1 MLKPCLL
8 FLSQDTA
15 SQERGTLAFKILL
28 LTTIEWEFSH
38 SSCDI
43 SCLGSQNQNELN
55 LTKTLDYTI
64 PLGEFKIPPRW
75 ISDSLSVDSRVFLRG
90 NSGFPL
96 GGFWIPAQWIL
107 DFGFPLSEFWF
118 SLQWIPDPLSVFQIP
133 PPKDSGFPLEIPLS
147 RFWILPWWITRSPSL
162 TLTIVSRL
170 TMLWRK
176 QSQFY
181 NHTASQLQQEWST
194 IAYA

>member
-38 SSCDI
+38 SSWDI
-43 SCLGSQNQNELN
+43 SCLGSQNHNELHI
-55 LTKTLDYTI
+55 TKTLDYTI
-64 PLGEFKIPPRW
+64 PLSEFKTPPRW
-75 ISDSLSVDSRVFLRG
+75 ISDSLSVDSRSFLRG

-107 DFGFPLSEFWF
+107 DFGFPLSGFWV
-118 SLQWIPDPLSVFQIP
+118 SLQWIPDPLSVFQIAPSEGFWLPLQWIRDP
-133 PPKDSGFPLEIPLS
+133 PSVNSGFSLDGL
-147 RFWILPWWITRSPSL
+147 RTLPQWL
-162 TLTIVSRL
+162 L
-170 TMLWRK
+170 RK

-194 IAYA
+194 MAYA